1 MAVLKEPGCLNWNIP
16 QAGMIREKE
25 GVMRT
30 IAIVNQ
36 KGGCGKTTTA
46 INLSACLAL
55 QGRKVLLIDL
65 DPQSHASIGLNVNVE
80 ELDKSVYD
88 VFKATGS
95 LGLENVSVTVDRCF
109 DLVPAQIILSAVE
122 QELSGKAGRE
132 SVLLR
137 SIQDIKREY
146 DYIIIDSPPSL
157 GMLTVNALR
166 ACTEALIPIDMSVFS
181 LQGVARLMGIINVL
195 KETYGHQIRC
205 RALATIWNARTTF
218 GKEVLYNIEE
228 HFGDAVYETIIH
240 RTVKLKESAGF
251 GLPIINYKSRCRGAE
266 DYSGL
271 AAEVLAEEKRLRKTK
286 GLPTQLGPRQTKDG
300 VVFSYYDPLAK
311 DVQLA
316 GDFSDWK
323 PMGQLMVHKKNNHV
337 WIGTV
342 SLKPGTYQYKF
353 IVDGEWKVDPC
364 NSDVAI
370 SEHGTNNS
378 TVKVPS

>member
-1 MAVLKEPGCLNWNIP
+1 
-16 QAGMIREKE
+16 
-25 GVMRT
+25 MRT

-55 QGRKVLLIDL
+55 RDRKVLLIDL

-80 ELDKSVYD
+80 ELDKSIYD
-88 VFKATGS
+88 VFLATGS
-95 LGLENVSVTVDRCF
+95 LGLKDVAVTVDRCL
-109 DLVPAQIILSAVE
+109 DLVPSQMILSAVE
-122 QELSGKAGRE
+122 QELAGKAGRE

-137 SIQDIKREY
+137 NLQTLEGNY

-166 ACTEALIPIDMSVFS
+166 ASTEALIPVDMSVFS
-181 LQGVARLMGIINVL
+181 LQGVARLLGIINIL
-195 KETYGHQIRC
+195 HETYGHEIRC
-205 RALATIWNARTTF
+205 KALATIWNARTIF
-218 GKEVLYNIEE
+218 GIEVLKDIEK
-228 HFGDAVYETIIH
+228 HFGEAVYETVIH
-240 RTVKLKESAGF
+240 RTVKLKESASF
-251 GLPIINYKSRCRGAE
+251 GLPIIKYKSRCRGAD
-266 DYSGL
+266 DYRGL
-271 AAEVLAEEKRLRKTK
+271 TDEVLAEEKRRSKTK
-286 GLPTQLGPRQTKDG
+286 ASSTQLGPRQTKDG
-300 VVFSYYDPLAK
+300 VVFSYYDPLAT

-323 PMGQLMVHKKNNHV
+323 PVGQLMVHHEKKHI

-364 NSDVAI
+364 NSDVVI
-370 SEHGTNNS
+370 SDRGTNNS
-378 TVKVPS
+378 TVFVS